1 MPLAQVAG
9 SMEHCHEFVAGITFG
24 DPKNDSPSRQIS
36 DLLLANLRR
45 IGHYFDELQTAGEIR
60 QRLGVGRA
68 SGRPLSSWRQTSTSS
83 TNSACWTSNCIAGS
97 SPAQRLPMPLAHL
110 VEPAGLEA
118 ARRFIEEEFAC
129 QLTDRIDVV
138 AHKLLPGQ
146 RIAIHNDHLVGEE
159 THRLTV
165 QLNRGLSD
173 EDGGFFMLFNSR
185 DAADVHG
192 VLRPASNTAIAFEI
206 STESHH
212 AVSRLHGG
220 ERYTLVYSFHAHRS
234 DV

>member
-1 MPLAQVAG
+1 MTGLTEAG
-9 SMEHCHEFVAGITFG
+9 FAPQIR
-24 DPKNDSPSRQIS
+24 DRASRPFS
-36 DLLLANLRR
+36 YLLLERVFPHAVVECLITWLERD
-45 IGHYFDELQTAGEIR
+45 GPW
-60 QRLGVGRA
+60 RLVETDFYEQYEF
-68 SGRPLSSWRQTSTSS
+68 SLLDVE
-83 TNSACWTSNCIAGS
+83 
-97 SPAQRLPMPLAHL
+97 LPMPLAHL

-146 RIAIHNDHLVGEE
+146 RIAIHNDYLVGEE

-185 DAADVHG
+185 DAADVHR
-192 VLRPASNTAIAFEI
+192 VVRPASNTAIAFEI